1 MKYFSPTTAGWGEP
15 PNLKAGA
22 ITHFHPGPGTQEML
36 PRGGGVGYPPGAE
49 ATVPREGWGGWM
61 KGLGGGGG
69 QRKEEKDPVVPELR
83 HKEAAEA
90 QD

>member
-1 MKYFSPTTAGWGEP
+1 M
-15 PNLKAGA
+15 
-22 ITHFHPGPGTQEML
+22 
-36 PRGGGVGYPPGAE
+36 
-49 ATVPREGWGGWM
+49 PREGWGGWM